1 MGEAESEARPRI
13 SKGMDGK
20 AVAELLESLAVAS
33 AATPTKAG
41 ANASCKDRSKPSAQ
55 SADAWRTQRLLPAG
69 VDEPRNRIPS
79 KAEHVARI
87 ARPMQEGA
95 NESGKTMAKPKDIN
109 ELRDQLL
116 DAFDWVRGDPRRANQ
131 VKEMTNAAGKIL
143 GTVKAQL
150 EYAVIKG
157 EDPEIPFLGKTSGKP
172 LRAGAKLL
180 SA

>member
-1 MGEAESEARPRI
+1 
-13 SKGMDGK
+13 
-20 AVAELLESLAVAS
+20 
-33 AATPTKAG
+33 
-41 ANASCKDRSKPSAQ
+41 
-55 SADAWRTQRLLPAG
+55 
-69 VDEPRNRIPS
+69 
-79 KAEHVARI
+79 
-87 ARPMQEGA
+87 
-95 NESGKTMAKPKDIN
+95 MAKPKDIN

-116 DAFDWVRGDPRRANQ
+116 DAFDWVKGDPRRANQ
-131 VKEMTNAAGKIL
+131 VKEMTNAAGQL